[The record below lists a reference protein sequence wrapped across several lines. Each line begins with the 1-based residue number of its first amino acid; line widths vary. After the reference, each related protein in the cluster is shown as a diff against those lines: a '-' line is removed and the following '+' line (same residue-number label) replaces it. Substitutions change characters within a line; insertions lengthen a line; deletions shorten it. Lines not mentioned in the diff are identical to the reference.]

1 MLGIE
6 RFGRALV
13 RGVAHQLV
21 VPEVPPRRHVDVVL
35 GAPHHEHALDGGAL
49 CHRLV
54 HRRLERQHL
63 TPAEAAVGGDHRFGV
78 AVDDALG
85 EGLGAE
91 AAENHRVGG
100 ADAGTGQHRHRRL
113 RDHRQVD
120 GNAVTFADP
129 LALQHVGELADL
141 AQHVVVG
148 QYPAVAGLALP
159 EERHLVAEPAGDLL
173 VEGNCR
179 KGWSCRRRT
188 TSRTAH
194 STRAPRASARTSEVR
209 WQRLPRSYQ
218 DRRATARRAAD
229 TVRHC

>member
-1 MLGIE
+1 M
-6 RFGRALV
+6 
-13 RGVAHQLV
+13 
-21 VPEVPPRRHVDVVL
+21 RR
-35 GAPHHEHALDGGAL
+35 HHEHALDGGAL

-173 VEGNCR
+173 VEGIVGKVGLAADEPLHER
-179 KGWSCRRRT
+179 LIPLV
-188 TSRTAH
+188 H
-194 STRAPRASARTSEVR
+194 RAPALEPVKFAGNAFPEAIRIVE
-209 WQRLPRSYQ
+209 RLLVELLILF
-218 DRRATARRAAD
+218 DTAEFGGSPKAF
-229 TVRHC
+229 